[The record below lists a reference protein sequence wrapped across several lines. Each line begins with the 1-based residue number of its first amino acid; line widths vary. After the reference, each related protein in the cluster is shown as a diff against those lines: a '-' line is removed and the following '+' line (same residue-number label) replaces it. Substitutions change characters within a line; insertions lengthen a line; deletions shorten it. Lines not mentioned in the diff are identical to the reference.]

1 MQSVNLTHLYQN
13 MVTSQKKNVSKSGKS
28 PKRGGD
34 QRKKSTRLESKA
46 FRLEMLN
53 PTSLAEVS
61 KSLNFW
67 SKKIS
72 VKRL

>member
-1 MQSVNLTHLYQN
+1 MNLTHLYQN